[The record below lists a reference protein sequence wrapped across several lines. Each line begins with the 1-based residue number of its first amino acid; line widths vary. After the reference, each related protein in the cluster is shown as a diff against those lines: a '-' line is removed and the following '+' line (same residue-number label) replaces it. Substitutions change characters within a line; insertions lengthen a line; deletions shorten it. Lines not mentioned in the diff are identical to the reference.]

1 MQKTQKNSHDFF
13 SLYRTSEFKKHIFSA
28 SIAIFTAFSFVGV
41 YHWDVDMSGLMA
53 SVSNVVEAPKLEADI
68 IMSHESNMLS
78 IVFGT
83 KAEKVD
89 QIEFT
94 LLGDPSRLRS
104 LVSTSANIQISS
116 QPDMG
121 AYRVVIQTNGQ
132 DLSPSQKIADL
143 KIDMDRDTP
152 VALTDT
158 VFVSGWQRYNLTNK
172 VQ

>member
-1 MQKTQKNSHDFF
+1 
-13 SLYRTSEFKKHIFSA
+13 
-28 SIAIFTAFSFVGV
+28 
-41 YHWDVDMSGLMA
+41 MSGLMA

-94 LLGDPSRLRS
+94 LLGDPSRLQS
-104 LVSTSANIQISS
+104 LVSTTANIQISS

-143 KIDMDRDTP
+143 KIDVDTETP
-152 VALTDT
+152 LALTDT
-158 VFVSGWQRYNLTNK
+158 VFVSGGQRYNLTNK